1 MPTQAE
7 KGRLFRERHEKP
19 GILILPNPW
28 DAGTARLLQSLGV
41 EALATTSLG
50 MSNALGRADGEG
62 AVSRAELLEN
72 CRAIAEATELPVNAD
87 LENGYA
93 DDPKQAAT
101 ILRDAAAVGIVGGSI
116 EDWSGEKIY
125 DFNHA
130 VERVVAGVEMARSL
144 PVPFTFVARAE
155 NLIRGRPD
163 LDDTIRRLQAFEKAG
178 ADVLYAPGLRD
189 LATMKLVAS
198 SVGKP
203 INVVMSAADPALSA
217 AEMESVGVKRL
228 SVGGALSRLAL
239 AAFMKG
245 AREMKDKGGFT
256 WMNDTMSSRELKAV
270 FRG

>member
-1 MPTQAE
+1 MLSQAE
-7 KGRLFRERHEKP
+7 KGRLFKERHAKP
-19 GILILPNPW
+19 GILLLPNPW
-28 DAGTARLLQSLGV
+28 DAGTAKLLASLGF

-50 MSNALGRADGEG
+50 MANALGRVDGDG
-62 AVSRAELLEN
+62 SVSRVELLEN
-72 CRAIAEATELPVNAD
+72 CRIIAGATDLPVNAD

-93 DDPKQAAT
+93 DDPKEAAT

-163 LDDTIRRLQAFEKAG
+163 MDDTIKRLQAFEKAG

-189 LATMKLVAS
+189 LASMKLVAS
-198 SVGKP
+198 AVSKP
-203 INVVMSAADPALSA
+203 INVVMSAGDPALTA
-217 AEMESVGVKRL
+217 AEMEAVGVKRI
-228 SVGGALSRLAL
+228 SIGGALSRLAL

-245 AREMKDKGGFT
+245 AREMKEQGGFT
-256 WMNDTMSSRELKAV
+256 WMRDTMSTKDLKAV

>member
-1 MPTQAE
+1 MRSHAE
-7 KGRLFRERHEKP
+7 KGRLFRELHKRRE
-19 GILILPNPW
+19 ILILPNPW
-28 DAGTARLLQSLGV
+28 DAGTAKLLASLGF

-50 MSNALGRADGEG
+50 MSNALGRIDGEG
-62 AVSRAELLEN
+62 FVSRAELLEN
-72 CRAIAEATELPVNAD
+72 CRVIAQATDLPVNAD

-93 DDPKQAAT
+93 DDPKEAAS
-101 ILRDAAAVGIVGGSI
+101 ILHDACAVGIVGGSI

-155 NLIRGRPD
+155 NLIRGRND
-163 LDDTIRRLQAFEKAG
+163 LDDTIRRLQAFDKAG

-189 LATMKLVAS
+189 LKTMKLVAS
-198 SVGKP
+198 SVSKP

-217 AEMESVGVKRL
+217 AEMEAVGVRRL

-245 AREMKDKGGFT
+245 AREMKDQGGFT
-256 WMNDTMSSRELKAV
+256 WMNETIPTRDLKAV
-270 FRG
+270 FR

>member
-1 MPTQAE
+1 MRTSAE
-7 KGRLFRERHEKP
+7 KGRVFQELHKRP
-19 GILILPNPW
+19 GLLLLPNPW
-28 DAGTARLLQSLGV
+28 DAGTAKLLESLGF

-50 MSNALGRADGEG
+50 MANALGRPDGEN
-62 AVSRAELLEN
+62 AVSRAELIEN
-72 CRAIAEATELPVNAD
+72 CRVIAGATDLPVNAD

-93 DDPKQAAT
+93 DDPKEAAT
-101 ILRDAAAVGIVGGSI
+101 ILRDAAAAGIVGGSI
-116 EDWSGEKIY
+116 EDWSGERIY

-155 NLIRGRPD
+155 NLIRGRID
-163 LDDTIRRLQAFEKAG
+163 LDDTIKRLQAFEKAG

-203 INVVMSAADPALSA
+203 LNVVMSAADPDLTA
-217 AEMESVGVKRL
+217 AEMEAVGVKRL
-228 SVGGALSRLAL
+228 SVGGALSRLAV

-245 AREMKDKGGFT
+245 AREMKDNGGFT
-256 WMNDTMSSRELKAV
+256 WMRDTTPSRELKAI
-270 FRG
+270 FKG